1 MPIRLWG
8 REKVLN
14 NTQAGTQND
23 EQLIALRNGGAVAV
37 WFDSTDGG
45 DIRAR
50 MLDGAGE
57 PITGEIA
64 VASGP
69 FIQNRPAV
77 ALLGDGSFS
86 IAWEENGAVNVRNY
100 AADGTP
106 GASISLSGATNPSIW
121 GADTSSKAGYV
132 AYQTPTG
139 EIALARLG
147 AAGEVL
153 AAGIP
158 VNTTTAGTQTDP
170 SVASNGVVL
179 VAWYTDGSPTREIR
193 ARVFNANGT
202 PFLGAD
208 DFLVRSGT
216 TGQNNFGPPEVTPLS
231 DGNFAIAATGSTGGF
246 GNFSRNFIV
255 SIVTPSGTSAGSINI
270 TNFGQGAPNISD
282 GDVVQLANG
291 NLLVA
296 YIEEGQIFALEYG
309 INGGTALGPRI
320 PVSVSGSTAITVS
333 LTLLTD
339 GRVSV
344 VWSGANPS
352 DDTAVLEQILDP
364 RDGFIYGTAAA
375 ETVYGGPAGDQ
386 IVTLGGND
394 RVFAMEGADI
404 VYSGAGA
411 DFVLGDLGD
420 DVLYGGND
428 NDQLNGG
435 TGDDALY
442 GEFGAD
448 VMVGELGDDLLFGQD
463 GNDTMNASAG
473 QDALYGGD
481 GDDVLLGENGDDAFF
496 GGEGADVIYGGR
508 DGDVLNGENG
518 GDSLLGEAGDDLLDG
533 GGGGDALDGGAGV
546 DNLLGGAD
554 GDVLIGGADGDRL
567 EGGPGSDVYWYRA
580 PSEGND
586 LIVGFVSADD
596 QLQFSGSAFGF
607 APGATLVQGQTFI
620 IGSGPTQ
627 AGPTFVY
634 NNGALY
640 FDADGL
646 GGPAGL
652 VFIALLQGAPTVT
665 AADFQFV

>member
-50 MLDGAGE
+50 VLDGAGE

-69 FIQNRPAV
+69 FIQNRPAAAV
-77 ALLGDGSFS
+77 LGDGSFS
-86 IAWEENGAVNVRNY
+86 IAWEENGSVNVRNF

-106 GASISLSGATNPSIW
+106 GVSVSISGASNPSIF
-121 GADTSSKAGYV
+121 GADVSTKAGYV
-132 AYQTPTG
+132 AYETPTG
-139 EIALARLG
+139 DIALARLG
-147 AAGEVL
+147 AAGEIL
-153 AAGIP
+153 TIGIP
-158 VNTTTAGTQTDP
+158 VNTTTAEIQSAP
-170 SVASNGVVL
+170 SVASNGLVM
-179 VAWYTDGSPTREIR
+179 VAWFTGTNTTLEIR
-193 ARVFNANGT
+193 ARILNPDGT
-202 PFLGAD
+202 PYMDRAD
-208 DFLVRSGT
+208 FSVQTGVTGT
-216 TGQNNFGPPEVTPLS
+216 NVINPPDVTPLS
-231 DGNFAIAATGSTGGF
+231 DGNFAVAYRGSTAGF
-246 GNFSRNFIV
+246 GNF
-255 SIVTPSGTSAGSINI
+255 TSYYRVEVFTRDGVQLSTI
-270 TNFGQGAPNISD
+270 TATSFGQGAPNISD
-282 GDVVQLANG
+282 GDVVQLQNG
-291 NLLVA
+291 NLLIA
-296 YIEEGQIFALEYG
+296 WAEGGQVYAQEYSL
-309 INGGTALGPRI
+309 GGTATAPRI
-320 PVSVSGSTAITVS
+320 PVSTSGSVATTVS
-333 LTLLTD
+333 LALLAD

-344 VWSGANPS
+344 VWSGSTPT
-352 DDTAVLEQILDP
+352 DPTAILEQILDP
-364 RDGFIYGTAAA
+364 RDGFIYGTNAA

-394 RVFAMEGADI
+394 RVFAMEAPDI

-420 DVLYGGND
+420 DVLYGGDD

-442 GEFGAD
+442 GEFGSD